1 MPKVLTD
8 PQLAQ
13 WTSAGAVWPVDLLS
27 PEETARFRDKYLA
40 LEAATNGGA
49 QGRFRMK
56 AHMPFP
62 WMWDLI
68 RLPRLVDAIEDLLGP
83 DIVCWGSS
91 FFAKSAHDPRFISWH
106 QDSVYY
112 GIEPPDSITA
122 WIALTDATSLSGCM
136 RIIPGSHLSTQI
148 VQHEET
154 RAPNNMLSRGQT
166 IRDVDESLAV
176 EMPLRAGQMSIHHNK
191 TFHASEPN
199 RADWPRIG
207 VAIHFA
213 ASHLRQV
220 NFDDATAI
228 AVRGNPRHWLPE
240 PYPDAEMSPASVK
253 ALEDFL
259 VAYRSSGRKQH

>member
-1 MPKVLTD
+1 MNNILTNQ
-8 PQLAQ
+8 QLGQ
-13 WTSAGAVWPVDLLS
+13 WKSAGALWPVDLLS
-27 PEETARFRDKYLA
+27 QEETIRFRDKYLA

-56 AHMPFP
+56 AHLPVP
-62 WMWDLI
+62 WMWELI
-68 RLPRLVDAIEDLLGP
+68 RLPRLADAIEDLVGP

-91 FFAKSAHDPRFISWH
+91 FFAKSAHDPRVISWH
-106 QDSVYY
+106 QASVYY
-112 GIEPPDSITA
+112 GIDPPDSITA
-122 WIALTDATSLSGCM
+122 WIALTDATTLSGCM
-136 RIIPGSHLSTQI
+136 RIIPGSHISTQF

-166 IRDVDESLAV
+166 IRDVNESLAV
-176 EMPLRAGQMSIHHNK
+176 EMPLVAGQMSIHHNK

-199 RADWPRIG
+199 QADWPRIG

-220 NFDDATAI
+220 NFDGATAI
-228 AVRGNPRHWLPE
+228 PVRGNPRHWLPE
-240 PYPDAEMSPASVK
+240 PYPDSEMSPASLK

-259 VAYRSSGRKQH
+259 AAYRSSGRKQH

>member
-1 MPKVLTD
+1 MAHVLTD
-8 PQLAQ
+8 RQLAQ
-13 WTSAGAVWPVDLLS
+13 WKSAGAVWPIDLLS
-27 PEETARFRDKYLA
+27 PADTASFRNKYLA
-40 LEAATNGGA
+40 LEAATNGAA

-56 AHMPFP
+56 AHLPFP
-62 WMWDLI
+62 WMWELI
-68 RLPRLVDAIEDLLGP
+68 QHPRLIDTMEDLLGP

-112 GIEPPDSITA
+112 GIDPPDSITA
-122 WIALTDATSLSGCM
+122 WIALTDATNLSGCM
-136 RIIPGSHLSTQI
+136 RIIPGSHLSAEL

-166 IRDVDESLAV
+166 IRDVDESKAV
-176 EMPLRAGQMSIHHNK
+176 EMPLLSGQMSVHHNK
-191 TFHASEPN
+191 TYHASEPN

-213 ASHLRQV
+213 ASHLRQT
-220 NFDDATAI
+220 NFNDATAI
-228 AVRGNPRHWLPE
+228 SVRGSPRHWLPE
-240 PYPDAEMSPASVK
+240 PYPAAEMSPASMK

-259 VAYRSSGRKQH
+259 TAYRSSGRKQH